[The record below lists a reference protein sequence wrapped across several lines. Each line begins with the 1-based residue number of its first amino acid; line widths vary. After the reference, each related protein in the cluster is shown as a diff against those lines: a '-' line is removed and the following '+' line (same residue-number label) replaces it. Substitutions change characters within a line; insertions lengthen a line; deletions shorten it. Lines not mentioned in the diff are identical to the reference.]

1 MEFSFKGK
9 NYILDEIFWEKQY
22 QEQPMLN
29 STIDF
34 QYQQIQYLI
43 EIYDWVALENRI
55 NNMLKWG
62 GLNEK
67 NS

>member
-1 MEFSFKGK
+1 MEFNFKGK
-9 NYILDEIFWEKQY
+9 NYILDEVFWEKQY
-22 QEQPMLN
+22 QEHPMPN